1 MLTDLRRQSR
11 RHALV
16 LGEHAGAAAGGRL
29 RAPPAHAAHPRAQ
42 AVVAATAQKYEEYVR
57 TSPILYS

>member
-1 MLTDLRRQSR
+1 MLTDLRWQSR

-42 AVVAATAQKYEEYVR
+42 AVVAATAETKQDILM
-57 TSPILYS
+57 SP